1 MSKILS
7 GKTALVTGG
16 SRGIGRAI
24 CLSLAQN
31 GANVFVNYSSGVGPA
46 EETVSLCKEQGVNAW
61 ALGFDVANADSVSD
75 AFKQIKELSP
85 TLDILVN
92 NAGIVIDGIF
102 IRYKAEDWDKVLKVN
117 LYGAFHCSQEAAKIM
132 MKQRSGTIINISSV
146 VGEMGNAGQA
156 AYVSSKAGLIGLT
169 KSLARELSAR
179 HITVNAITPGFIE
192 TEMTEKLD
200 ERVKQEHLKII
211 PLAKYGSVE
220 DIAGTVSFLAS
231 PHAGYITG
239 QILGVNG
246 GMYM

>member
-1 MSKILS
+1 MTRLLS

-31 GANVFVNYSSGVGPA
+31 GANVFVNYSSGAGAA
-46 EETVSLCKEQGVNAW
+46 EETVTLCKEQGVNSW
-61 ALGFDVANADSVSD
+61 ALGFNVADAESVGA
-75 AFKQIKELSP
+75 AFKQMKELSP

-117 LYGAFHCSQEAAKIM
+117 LYGSFNCSQEAAKVM

-179 HITVNAITPGFIE
+179 NITVNAITPGFIE

-211 PLAKYGSVE
+211 PLSKYGSVE

-239 QILGVNG
+239 QIIGVNG